1 MKNSLQRYLFLYG
14 SCSLFV
20 LSRKKKRI
28 MNSSLLIATN
38 EELAFKAYS
47 NFDKIK
53 RDSSQG

>member
-1 MKNSLQRYLFLYG
+1 MKNSLRCYLFLYG

-20 LSRKKKRI
+20 LSRKKRI
-28 MNSSLLIATN
+28 MNNSMLIETN

>member
-1 MKNSLQRYLFLYG
+1 MNNS
-14 SCSLFV
+14 
-20 LSRKKKRI
+20 
-28 MNSSLLIATN
+28 MLIETN